1 MTLQQ
6 FSNSNP
12 WLFAATHHALKT
24 YGRVLT
30 LDNQLSALLFLHKYT
45 QPKNPRIELWINQF
59 SPNYKQLPGNKPGG
73 ALS

>member
-1 MTLQQ
+1 MTIQQ
-6 FSNSNP
+6 FSNSDP

-30 LDNQLSALLFLHKYT
+30 LDN